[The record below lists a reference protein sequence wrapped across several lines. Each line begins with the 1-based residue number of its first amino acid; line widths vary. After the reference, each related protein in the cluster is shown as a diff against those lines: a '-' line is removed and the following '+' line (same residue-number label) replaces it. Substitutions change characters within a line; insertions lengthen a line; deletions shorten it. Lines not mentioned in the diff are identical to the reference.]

1 MKRLNTDG
9 VEIAYLEQGKGP
21 AVIIAHCSSASHK
34 EWLPLIEEL
43 APDWRVLAPDF
54 IGYGQSDAWPEN
66 KVFTGQADLAVL
78 LELAKKTKRPI
89 HLVGHSYGAALAL
102 EAARELGPKVQ
113 SLILVEPVSFKL
125 LRSEHRP
132 EWAEVERLG
141 VAVLSAVSS
150 GNEREAAAAFMRYW
164 LGRLRWWLSPE
175 KFKVAITTTI
185 RKVALEFM
193 IAIEAGTR
201 LSDYASVTTPTLLIV
216 GGKTRTP
223 ARAVVDMLSTTL
235 PNATVTVLKGAGHM
249 SPFTHPSELNRLI
262 LDHLAAQRRPADHPR
277 RAAPQRRA

>member
-1 MKRLNTDG
+1 
-9 VEIAYLEQGKGP
+9 V
-21 AVIIAHCSSASHK
+21 CS
-34 EWLPLIEEL
+34 LLISL
-43 APDWRVLAPDF
+43 DMGSRMPGRKTR
-54 IGYGQSDAWPEN
+54 S
-66 KVFTGQADLAVL
+66 FTGQADLTVL

-89 HLVGHSYGAALAL
+89 PLVDHSYGAALAL
-102 EAARELGPKVQ
+102 EAARELGPKV
-113 SLILVEPVSFKL
+113 EPVSFRL

-185 RKVALEFM
+185 RKVALEFV
-193 IAIEAGTR
+193 IAIETDTR

-216 GGKTRTP
+216 GGKTRAP
-223 ARAVVDMLSTTL
+223 ARAVVDMLRTTL

-249 SPFTHPSELNRLI
+249 SSFTHPSWVRS
-262 LDHLAAQRRPADHPR
+262 
-277 RAAPQRRA
+277 RARA